1 MPKEPRSLRAAVITY
16 FLVVAGL
23 TYVGVQLSLIVT
35 ANVIALT
42 LPHLASQRPPVASRV
57 EQRRID
63 VAEAIPPMPVAKLT
77 VLEAPAVSSGVLAAQ
92 LDSAEANEIDARP
105 VVGGARKRLAVA
117 LRQRASARVPAADAF
132 NRSFGVIP
140 IASN

>member
-16 FLVVAGL
+16 FLVMAGL
-23 TYVGVQLSLIVT
+23 AFVGVQLSLVVT

-42 LPHLASQRPPVASRV
+42 LPHLAGHSPSPVSRV
-57 EQRRID
+57 EQRRIA
-63 VAEAIPPMPVAKLT
+63 VAQAIPPMPVAKLAALQ
-77 VLEAPAVSSGVLAAQ
+77 VPAVSYSVLAAQ
-92 LDSAEANEIDARP
+92 LDSAEADD
-105 VVGGARKRLAVA
+105 VGAWAASPGRNRLAVA
-117 LRQRASARVPAADAF
+117 LRVRARASVPAADAF

>member
-1 MPKEPRSLRAAVITY
+1 MPNAPRSLTAAVITY
-16 FLVVAGL
+16 FLVMAGL

-35 ANVIALT
+35 ANVIALA
-42 LPHLASQRPPVASRV
+42 LPHLAGQSPAPASRV

-63 VAEAIPPMPVAKLT
+63 VAEAIPPLPVAKLA
-77 VLEAPAVSSGVLAAQ
+77 VLLEPAVSYSVLAAQ
-92 LDSAEANEIDARP
+92 LDSAEADD
-105 VVGGARKRLAVA
+105 VGAWPATAARKRLAVA
-117 LRQRASARVPAADAF
+117 LRLRASARVPAADAF